1 MRNLQYPSWNIHPF
15 PSSELH
21 ILDQSKILAIQ
32 FQTYSTEKLFIQ
44 IIELSKWLRLKFC
57 TNSILN
63 YQMQGKKTS
72 DTLLFGSALQRLVGG
87 SIIFADTFYRH
98 ALNGIEI
105 SFFVKAMQKYIPIG
119 SAHRE
124 LFRVALVRSGEVWRH
139 SADKHRMTDA
149 KNYFNYETWK

>member
-21 ILDQSKILAIQ
+21 ILDQWKIQAIQ
-32 FQTYSTEKLFIQ
+32 FQTYSAEKLFILIETQ
-44 IIELSKWLRLKFC
+44 ILYKLNLKLSDARKE
-57 TNSILN
+57 
-63 YQMQGKKTS
+63 TS
-72 DTLLFGSALQRLVGG
+72 DTLLFGSALQSLVGG

-105 SFFVKAMQKYIPIG
+105 RFFVKAMQKYIPIG
-119 SAHRE
+119 SAHGE
-124 LFRVALVRSGEVWRH
+124 LFCVASVRSGEVWRH

-149 KNYFNYETWK
+149 KNYFNYET